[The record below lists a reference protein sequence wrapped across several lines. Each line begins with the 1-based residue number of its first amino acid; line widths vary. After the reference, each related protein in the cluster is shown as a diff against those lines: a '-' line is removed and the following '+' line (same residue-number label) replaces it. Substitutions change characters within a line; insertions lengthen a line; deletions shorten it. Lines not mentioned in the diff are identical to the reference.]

1 MGAIIMATRRVYY
14 YKINIFDKY
23 TQNNL
28 TPNANAIFNDIFRL
42 NCVNA
47 NGVNSLTLDQGENN
61 VDRITMDI
69 IRRDAN
75 HLFARVG
82 KTKDINEALIRDI
95 RTNEINTVV
104 DVADNEHKKLE
115 IFTYFMLDYTTGIL
129 GFIEGQAAPN
139 VINLINITNRYSD
152 IYTMEIENIVS
163 SQTVRA
169 LLTPGSVISK
179 LNYNFRVP
187 TVEIL
192 EALNVPR
199 EIIDVLTDTDLTQ
212 ARLVLR
218 NDPRKHLTSEQ
229 SIIGRLIDAIQ
240 HNPLDVSDQ
249 MSLVGRTVN
258 SSLQEFSFDMQ
269 NFSTTVDIATSHIV
283 EGVLST
289 YTLEEVAD
297 EAFARMS
304 LAYNNQKNNI
314 INLGNI
320 AV

>member
-1 MGAIIMATRRVYY
+1 MGAIIMANRRVYY
-14 YKINIFDKY
+14 YKINIFDRY

-28 TPNANAIFNDIFRL
+28 THNANNIFNEIFRL

-47 NGVNSLTLDQGENN
+47 NGVNSLTLDQGEHN

-139 VINLINITNRYSD
+139 VINLINITSRYSD

-163 SQTVRA
+163 NETVRA
-169 LLTPGSVISK
+169 LLTPGSIISK

-192 EALNVPR
+192 EELNMPR
-199 EIIDVLTDTDLTQ
+199 EVIDVLTDTDLTQ

-229 SIIGRLIDAIQ
+229 NIIGRLIDAIQ
-240 HNPLDVSDQ
+240 NNPLDVSDEI
-249 MSLVGRTVN
+249 SLIGRTVN
-258 SSLQEFSFDMQ
+258 SSLQEYSFDIQ

-283 EGVLST
+283 DGILST
-289 YTLEEVAD
+289 YTLAEVAD

-320 AV
+320 E

>member
-1 MGAIIMATRRVYY
+1 MATRRVYY
-14 YKINIFDKY
+14 YKINIFDRY
-23 TQNNL
+23 TQNDL
-28 TPNANAIFNDIFRL
+28 TLNANTIFNDVFRA

-47 NGVNSLTLDQGENN
+47 NGLNSLILDQGENN

-69 IRRDAN
+69 IRVDDH

-82 KTKDINEALIRDI
+82 KTKDINEALIRDTI
-95 RTNEINTVV
+95 TNEINTVV

-129 GFIEGQAAPN
+129 GFIGGQSAPN
-139 VINLINITNRYSD
+139 VINLINIINKYSD
-152 IYTMEIENIVS
+152 IYLMEIENIVS
-163 SQTVRA
+163 NETVRA

-187 TVEIL
+187 SIEIL

-218 NDPRKHLTSEQ
+218 NDKRKNLTSEQ
-229 SIIGRLIDAIQ
+229 NTIGRLIDAIQ
-240 HNPLDVSDQ
+240 HNPLDVSDGI
-249 MSLVGRTVN
+249 SLTGRTVN
-258 SSLQEFSFDMQ
+258 TSLQEFSFDMQ
-269 NFSTTVDIATSHIV
+269 NFSTTVDIATSH
-283 EGVLST
+283 VLNGIISP

-320 AV
+320 GNIAV